1 MAVRVEYVKGNLLGP
16 QELVVVASAEDVV
29 DSGGR
34 PKIGSVVEETGEI
47 YAGTLPITEERPQ
60 EMGIFV
66 VLPPWDDK
74 TLLKSFNTLYGKD
87 HPSGDTVVS
96 DFGSL
101 YRLANT
107 YNAAV
112 KAEARDARKNGNN
125 GNNGKHLSLV
135 EIPSMEAVKVIIE
148 NRHKGELAVV
158 FNKYGLTSCGSANLT
173 SGGSA
178 NLTSGGSINFTS
190 GGSTEKCIWTD
201 DPGKFEE
208 DPTNGKKNALPYSL
222 SRQRIDSSS
231 GKVSTVLKK
240 ELSSGFL
247 VSLRQV

>member
-66 VLPPWDDK
+66 VLPPWNDK

-101 YRLANT
+101 YRLANI

-125 GNNGKHLSLV
+125 GNN
-135 EIPSMEAVKVIIE
+135 
-148 NRHKGELAVV
+148 
-158 FNKYGLTSCGSANLT
+158 
-173 SGGSA
+173 
-178 NLTSGGSINFTS
+178 
-190 GGSTEKCIWTD
+190 
-201 DPGKFEE
+201 
-208 DPTNGKKNALPYSL
+208 
-222 SRQRIDSSS
+222 
-231 GKVSTVLKK
+231 
-240 ELSSGFL
+240 
-247 VSLRQV
+247 